1 MTLFAFPSI
10 TGWPTIDDFVCPS
23 PRRLFLAV
31 FAPLAFGAM
40 AGLPTHSRRPTT
52 RRSRSPPTTAG
63 GCESAIRQQDSQPPE
78 AETKTIFWERSPDP
92 SIRGADAPLTSSLPL
107 GPPTSAST
115 LMTAMIFVSSPTFLC
130 V

>member
-40 AGLPTHSRRPTT
+40 AGLPTHSRRPPT

-63 GCESAIRQQDSQPPE
+63 GCESAIRQQDSQPPF
-78 AETKTIFWERSPDP
+78 ADATPTLLADP

>member
-52 RRSRSPPTTAG
+52 RRPSCWQTRAS
-63 GCESAIRQQDSQPPE
+63 E
-78 AETKTIFWERSPDP
+78 ALMRP
-92 SIRGADAPLTSSLPL
+92 SHPHCLL
-107 GPPTSAST
+107 GPQLPHR
-115 LMTAMIFVSSPTFLC
+115 P
-130 V
+130 